1 MWLFIMQI
9 ASIKT
14 IRLSPF
20 LQSLVGVWKYN
31 LKQCEV
37 VARDA
42 SQFSLALIIC
52 CNRKFHWHNF
62 FVLKIF
68 KKSSLEKHF
77 TLLPTAVVAAAV
89 AVVAA
94 AAAVEWPNWQ
104 PRSGEDVVVGE
115 EATSVSRPL
124 PPRLAVCRTRTR
136 LSSEL
141 APDVSAFC
149 PSGCWQW
156 QERILQPKNT
166 NCKKTQ
172 SACVI

>member
-166 NCKKTQ
+166 NCKKAQ